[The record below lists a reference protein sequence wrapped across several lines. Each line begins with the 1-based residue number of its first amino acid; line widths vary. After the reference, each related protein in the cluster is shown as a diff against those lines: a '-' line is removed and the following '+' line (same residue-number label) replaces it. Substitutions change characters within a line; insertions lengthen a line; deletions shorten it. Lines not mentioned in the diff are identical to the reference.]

1 MRFWNWRPW
10 PVRGRKKTL
19 LLGGRF
25 GNDGIGQV
33 PSKSQRVTVFGV
45 VFVNTAEKYHPQEKF
60 WGERCQEVRGVSL
73 HFFGSSPLIWQ
84 KSHAASPI
92 LSGEVNALRHDLVMF
107 LQFAKIPATENSEIG
122 TDSSWNNPLKNLGW
136 IGSAYPPQPHPP
148 FTPGSFR
155 DLPGKNEIPTSP
167 RFSASTQHLVG
178 GWSSIGVWGFG
189 V

>member
-19 LLGGRF
+19 LLSGRF

-33 PSKSQRVTVFGV
+33 PSKSQRVTVFL
-45 VFVNTAEKYHPQEKF
+45 E
-60 WGERCQEVRGVSL
+60 WSL
-73 HFFGSSPLIWQ
+73 LTRQ
-84 KSHAASPI
+84 KSTTLKRS
-92 LSGEVNALRHDLVMF
+92 SGGKDVKKFGALVYISLVLLHWFGKNHMRH
-107 LQFAKIPATENSEIG
+107 QFAAIPATENSEIG
-122 TDSSWNNPLKNLGW
+122 TDSSHSFEKLGLNW
-136 IGSAYPPQPHPP
+136 IYPPPTPSPIPHSHS
-148 FTPGSFR
+148 GSFR